1 MLERLKAI
9 PVLFWLAV
17 ILPTGIA
24 ILYFGLL
31 AEDIYVSESRIVV
44 RSPAQQAASPL
55 SAALA
60 QTGFGAAQE
69 GNNTVIEYL
78 RSRQA
83 IVESNED
90 GLLTNAYSAPQLF
103 FWDRF
108 GAIGGKSDEEFFEYF
123 AGKMS
128 VDEGATTQVLTIN
141 VRAFA
146 PDKAQQINQRLVSQ
160 SETLVNS
167 LAKRAR
173 TDSIAVAEEEFD
185 AAKEE
190 ARSAALALATF
201 RDRNGIVDPEQE
213 SEVGLQMISKLQDEL
228 IGAQTKLRQLQTYT
242 PRASQIPFLKTQIKG
257 LRKEIGDARKQL
269 VGGRASLSSS
279 MAKYQELQLNSQL
292 ADKQLAAVLTGLQEA
307 RGDARRKRVYVE
319 QVAQPSL
326 PDYPTEPRRLRS
338 ILATLVMGL
347 LAWGVL
353 TMLVIGVR
361 EHRD

>member
-1 MLERLKAI
+1 MLERLRAV
-9 PVLFWLAV
+9 PLLFWLAV
-17 ILPTGIA
+17 ILPT
-24 ILYFGLL
+24 
-31 AEDIYVSESRIVV
+31 
-44 RSPAQQAASPL
+44 
-55 SAALA
+55 ALA

-69 GNNTVIEYL
+69 GNNTIIEYL

-83 IVESNED
+83 IAESNQD
-90 GLLTNAYSAPQLF
+90 GLLTKAYSAPQLF

-108 GAIGGKSDEEFFEYF
+108 GAIGGTSDEEFFEYF
-123 AGKMS
+123 GGKMS
-128 VDEGATTQVLTIN
+128 VDEGATTQVLTIT
-141 VRAFA
+141 VRAFD
-146 PDKAQQINQRLVSQ
+146 PDQAQLINQRLVTQ

-167 LAKRAR
+167 LAERAR
-173 TDSIAVAEEEFD
+173 EDSIVVAEEELE

-228 IGAQTKLRQLQTYT
+228 IG
-242 PRASQIPFLKTQIKG
+242 
-257 LRKEIGDARKQL
+257 
-269 VGGRASLSSS
+269 RASLSSS

-292 ADKQLAAVLTGLQEA
+292 ADKQLAVVLAGLQEA
-307 RGDARRKRVYVE
+307 RGEARRKRVYVE
-319 QVAQPSL
+319 QVAKPSL

-347 LAWGVL
+347 LAWGVF

>member
-1 MLERLKAI
+1 MFERIKSI
-9 PVLFWLAV
+9 PLLFWLAV
-17 ILPTGIA
+17 AAPTGVA
-24 ILYFGLL
+24 LLYYGLL
-31 AEDIYVSESRIVV
+31 AEDVYVSESRIVV
-44 RSPAQQAASPL
+44 RNPSQQAASPL
-55 SAALA
+55 TAALS

-83 IVESNED
+83 IAESNED
-90 GLLTNAYSAPQLF
+90 GLLTKAYNGPQLF

-108 GAIGGKSDEEFFEYF
+108 GAIGGQSGEEFFEYF
-123 AGKMS
+123 ADKMS
-128 VDEGATTQVLTIN
+128 VEEGATTQILTIT
-141 VRAFA
+141 VRAFE
-146 PDKAQQINQRLVSQ
+146 PDTAQKINQRLVAR
-160 SETLVNS
+160 SESLVNS
-167 LAKRAR
+167 LAGRAR
-173 TDSIAVAEEEFD
+173 EDSIAVAEEELD

-257 LRKEIGDARKQL
+257 LEEEIEDARQEL

-279 MAKYQELQLNSQL
+279 MAKYSELQLNSQL
-292 ADKQLAAVLTGLQEA
+292 ADKQLAVVLAGLQEA
-307 RGDARRKRVYVE
+307 QGEARRKRVYLE
-319 QVAQPSL
+319 QVAKPSL
-326 PDYPTEPRRLRS
+326 PDYPTEPRRIRG

-353 TMLVIGVR
+353 TMLLIGVR